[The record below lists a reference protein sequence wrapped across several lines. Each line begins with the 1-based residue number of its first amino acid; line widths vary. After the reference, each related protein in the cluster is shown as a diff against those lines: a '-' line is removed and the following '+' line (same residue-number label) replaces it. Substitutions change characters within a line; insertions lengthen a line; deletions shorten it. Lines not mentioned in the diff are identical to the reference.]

1 MLHSQKKFKLRR
13 SMSCLA
19 LFCYAAIFLLYDS
32 SPSAVYHTAND
43 RHTLTTYYHLLETM
57 TDDSSVNVIPT
68 LQNFLENHP
77 EFEYAYQKLLQD
89 YLMHDNLCE
98 AKEYFQNL
106 SENPK
111 NRRNAYWMLA
121 KIFSHQDDANAAFET
136 FVQALRHKKPSFV
149 LLNDFIHFDIQHA
162 SKFGGNRLLKQN
174 EFRHYPPE
182 ISSPIFSYWNSS
194 YANTIEMLSKLPDE
208 WRHNNLILQIFGSSF
223 YRIGKHAEADSIW
236 QIGLQH
242 SRAQGDMHSEA
253 EFLRRLGLAARFTNY
268 DKALSYF
275 DSARTLATRIDDR
288 SLLLIIALNFAGSYL
303 NKGEYEKA
311 IVEYKN
317 AIKLASRTDAK
328 LSLSK
333 AYLGLGEALF
343 NLNRYSDALNFY
355 EKSERIA
362 TIQNNYQLLTKS
374 KRKKGELYLYLYQHD
389 IAAKIFEEG
398 YDLAEKHKL
407 SKEKHRIAVSLADI
421 KVAKGKY
428 EEARHIYNDFIN
440 VTNNLLVKTYYLA
453 KTAETYKHE
462 KRYKMAMAKY
472 VQAYESAKLAGD
484 ENYVG
489 WLLLYMA
496 QLKVI
501 TGEIDEAFQKYNLS
515 YRIATTV
522 KDSSMLT
529 EVHLGFGDG
538 YKNLGDLKKA
548 ISHYTQ
554 AAQIIEKTR
563 ENIKVDQLRIGYFSD
578 TQKVYRKLAQCFL
591 ERYESKGN
599 SADLDSIF
607 YALEMSRAR
616 ALQDLKLGSK
626 SLTNTPGYDKYLKA
640 CKELSLLQRHLR
652 EGASKFA
659 TDSLEPLLAQIEAAQ
674 YSVIAQRMRLASA
687 TTDESTLS
695 PSLPSLGAVQKQLK
709 QNELGL
715 LLYHID
721 EEGSFVMAVQGDD
734 IKIKR
739 LSVTPNLLEASIDS
753 FITPFHNVNEDLV
766 SQVPFKATIANRLYE
781 FLVKP
786 VEEFNLPKRLLIV
799 RDITLM
805 KLPFEM
811 LLTETPYKTEYIPK
825 DEPDY
830 ADYFLINRYSIV
842 YTPSTSLLQTSPIA
856 GSPNQD
862 VLLFANPFAASQK
875 PDKVDQQFTLRTGMR
890 FDPLLYSEI
899 EANRI
904 KEIYS
909 DTRIYKREKATSL
922 SFLEEASKYQYLHL
936 ATHAFVNTTFDAFS
950 GLVLAASADST
961 DDGILMGYEIA
972 DLNLSSDL
980 VTLSA
985 CETGRGKIIDGEGV
999 LGLPRLFLGA
1009 GAKSV
1014 LMTHWK
1020 VDDKFASEMMPAFY
1034 NYYLNKGLSKGD
1046 ALANAKRDIL
1056 GRSKKVND
1064 VYYQHPFYWASFT
1077 LYGDPGQER
1086 KSTFWYKASV
1096 MAAILILVIVIIVRK
1111 RANLKILP

>member
-1 MLHSQKKFKLRR
+1 MGFKSRNLI
-13 SMSCLA
+13 LA
-19 LFCYAAIFLLYDS
+19 ILFFLYNPIYLFNGLNPHPFSSATTVQNTFDKYFRIFELIK
-32 SPSAVYHTAND
+32 
-43 RHTLTTYYHLLETM
+43 
-57 TDDSSVNVIPT
+57 DDSSSQSIA
-68 LQNFLENHP
+68 LLHSFLEGHP
-77 EFEYAYQKLLQD
+77 DFENVYLKLQQV
-89 YLMHDNLCE
+89 YLLHDKVAE
-98 AKEYFQNL
+98 AQEYFQRL
-106 SENPK
+106 IEKPE
-111 NRRNAYWMLA
+111 NRRNSYWMLA
-121 KIFSHQDDANAAFET
+121 KIFNHQEKSEEAFEA
-136 FVQALRHKKPSFV
+136 FIQALKINNNPSYALLYNFIQFDVQQAEKFHESSLLSIEDFV
-149 LLNDFIHFDIQHA
+149 
-162 SKFGGNRLLKQN
+162 
-174 EFRHYPPE
+174 HYPPKIVSALYIYARSDYE
-182 ISSPIFSYWNSS
+182 NAVKTFSQ
-194 YANTIEMLSKLPDE
+194 LPDHLSE
-208 WRHNNLILQIFGSSF
+208 NSVVFRLFGLSYYRLKKYNQAELIWL
-223 YRIGKHAEADSIW
+223 K
-236 QIGLQH
+236 GLQN
-242 SRAQGDMHSEA
+242 SRAIGDLQAEA
-253 EFLRRLGLAARFTNY
+253 EFLWRLGKSNKSTDYRRAICYLDSSRTVAIRIGDSNRLNSV
-268 DKALSYF
+268 AL
-275 DSARTLATRIDDR
+275 DLGQI
-288 SLLLIIALNFAGSYL
+288 YL
-303 NKGEYEKA
+303 NHGEFRNATEEYEIA
-311 IVEYKN
+311 F
-317 AIKLASRTDAK
+317 ALAQKLRKPLWAAK
-328 LSLSK
+328 SSLSLAVSLSQLGRFSEAFD
-333 AYLGLGEALF
+333 AYD
-343 NLNRYSDALNFY
+343 RC
-355 EKSERIA
+355 EKIA
-362 TIQNNYQLLTKS
+362 RAQNYYRLLAKS
-374 KRKKGELYLYLYQHD
+374 KRQIGELYLLLNQYEL
-389 IAAKIFEEG
+389 AKVTYEEG
-398 YDLAEKHKL
+398 YNIAHRYGISTEID
-407 SKEKHRIAVSLADI
+407 RIAANLGDLYV
-421 KVAKGKY
+421 KEEKY
-428 EEARHIYNDFIN
+428 EKARQKYRNFID
-440 VTNNLLVKTYYLA
+440 TDNLGVKVLYLLQIAKTYELEKKYDKA
-453 KTAETYKHE
+453 ISTYRE
-462 KRYKMAMAKY
+462 
-472 VQAYESAKLAGD
+472 AYENAKLFSD
-484 ENYVG
+484 KV
-489 WLLLYMA
+489 YMA
-496 QLKVI
+496 NSMFNIAHLKVI
-501 TGEIDEAFQKYNLS
+501 NGDLDEAFQKYSLS
-515 YRIATTV
+515 LDLATTA
-522 KDSSMLT
+522 KDSQLIA
-529 EVHLGFGDG
+529 EIQLG
-538 YKNLGDLKKA
+538 LGDAYYKSKEIEKA
-548 ISHYTQ
+548 ISNYKIS
-554 AAQIIEKTR
+554 ANIIEKTR
-563 ENIKVDQLRIGYFSD
+563 QGLGADQIRVEYFSNK
-578 TQKVYRKLAQCFL
+578 QQVYRKLAQCYL
-591 ERYESKGN
+591 TRYESDGN
-599 SADLDSIF
+599 YSDLDRLF

-616 ALQDLKLGSK
+616 ALQDLKVGNRTSVN
-626 SLTNTPGYDKYLKA
+626 SEEYDEYLKA
-640 CKELSLLQRHLR
+640 CKVLSILLRR
-652 EGASKFA
+652 WRDRAAKFA
-659 TDSLEPLLAQIEAAQ
+659 TNDSLDLLIAQIEAAQ
-674 YSVIAQRMRLASA
+674 YSILAQRMRLASA

-842 YTPSTSLLQTSPIA
+842 YTPSTSLLQTSPMA

-936 ATHAFVNTTFDAFS
+936 ATHAFVNTKFDAFS